1 METLQQ
7 VLDSR
12 YKDQYVTLSNPMI
25 RSRETTTLLESKI
38 EVLAMHYM
46 SKDMREKQKK
56 DANGK
61 DYSVHYVVVPANEIA
76 SLMIRER
83 NTKAGGSAYK
93 TIQNAAISMKQK
105 IFIIEDKESK
115 QFLLKSMFGDVAYN
129 NGELYVEFEPSM
141 ESYFL
146 NLKQNF
152 SKLKLP
158 ILFSFRKNG
167 GFQLYKLLKS
177 YAYSPNLEEIDM
189 SLSQEELPSFQV
201 YWDLTDL
208 KMQAGYI
215 DITQPLLKKEGAK
228 DHPNWKKMEKE
239 EQSPLYKRWS
249 AFYSRVIEPGVKEIN
264 EMSDIY
270 VADIIKKLSG
280 HGGKVTGITF
290 VIQHNK
296 AYYERHNSKKVV
308 EKPVT
313 EESII
318 LSDDQK
324 DDFIDELNDIFAEII
339 KTKDRRAIAEA
350 AGYDIDRIKEVYE
363 LSKTSANINNL
374 VGWMITGLKE
384 GYSSNVSSKGKKK
397 GFKDFEQRKYDFEE
411 LEKAAVNQ

>member
-1 METLQQ
+1 
-7 VLDSR
+7 
-12 YKDQYVTLSNPMI
+12 
-25 RSRETTTLLESKI
+25 
-38 EVLAMHYM
+38 
-46 SKDMREKQKK
+46 
-56 DANGK
+56 
-61 DYSVHYVVVPANEIA
+61 
-76 SLMIRER
+76 MIRER

-105 IFIIEDKESK
+105 IFIIEDKESN

-129 NGELYVEFEPSM
+129 NGELYVEFDPSM
-141 ESYFL
+141 EKYFL

-177 YAYSPNLEEIDM
+177 YAYSPNLEDIDM
-189 SLSQEELPSFQV
+189 SLSQEELPSYQV

-208 KMQAGYI
+208 KMQTGYI
-215 DITQPLLKKEGAK
+215 DITQPLLKKEGSK
-228 DHPNWKKMEKE
+228 GHPNWKKMEKE

-249 AFYSRVIEPGVKEIN
+249 AFYARVIEPGVKEIN

-308 EKPVT
+308 EKPVV
-313 EESII
+313 EETIV
-318 LSDDQK
+318 LTDDQR
-324 DDFIDELNDIFAEII
+324 DDFIDELNDIFAENI

-350 AGYDIDRIKEVYE
+350 AGYDIEKIKEVYE
-363 LSKTSANINNL
+363 LSKTSSNINNL

-384 GYSSNVSSKGKKK
+384 GYSSNVSAKGKKK
-397 GFKDFEQRKYDFEE
+397 GFNDFEQRKYDYEE
-411 LEKAAVNQ
+411 LEKAVVNQ